1 MSTEDVQARLLAQY
15 SKMDIL
21 LLYQKSLLLA
31 KLEWYIQ
38 RKYLSEH
45 ENQRMEFRV
54 KHILKK
60 SAWIKERFEEVNTS
74 QNIKYVLYKVFLQLD
89 TKTIADSFVASYIIN
104 ASNNNVYAKNDCS
117 KISTHKNKDR
127 KQS

>member
-1 MSTEDVQARLLAQY
+1 MSADDVQARLLAQY
-15 SKMDIL
+15 TKMDIL

-38 RKYLSEH
+38 CKYLSEH

-54 KHILKK
+54 KQIPK
-60 SAWIKERFEEVNTS
+60 RFDEVNTS

-89 TKTIADSFVASYIIN
+89 TKHNSRQFCCIIHYQCF
-104 ASNNNVYAKNDCS
+104 A
-117 KISTHKNKDR
+117 
-127 KQS
+127 